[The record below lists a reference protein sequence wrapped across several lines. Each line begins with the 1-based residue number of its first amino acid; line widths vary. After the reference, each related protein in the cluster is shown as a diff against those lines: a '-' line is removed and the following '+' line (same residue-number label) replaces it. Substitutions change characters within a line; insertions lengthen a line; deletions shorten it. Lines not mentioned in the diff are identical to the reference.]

1 MINEKNISKLRHILK
16 KEPKPRAIKSQD
28 LKFNRKMLEL
38 GGFEILV
45 SPESLATPSRIKK
58 VDSGLNHVL
67 AKIASKN
74 KIAMGINLQD
84 IRSKDLKK
92 KAIKLEKLRQNIHL
106 ANKHKFGLALLNSK
120 DQLDSRA
127 LLTSLGASSQQ
138 TKSVIFI

>member
-1 MINEKNISKLRHILK
+1 
-16 KEPKPRAIKSQD
+16 
-28 LKFNRKMLEL
+28 MLEL

-45 SPESLATPSRIKK
+45 SPEQISNPSKIKK

-67 AKIASKN
+67 GKIASKN
-74 KIAMGINLQD
+74 KIAMGINLQE

-92 KAIKLEKLRQNIHL
+92 KATALEKLGQNIKL
-106 ANKHKFGLALLNSK
+106 ARKHKFGLALLNSK
-120 DQLDSRA
+120 DNLDSKA